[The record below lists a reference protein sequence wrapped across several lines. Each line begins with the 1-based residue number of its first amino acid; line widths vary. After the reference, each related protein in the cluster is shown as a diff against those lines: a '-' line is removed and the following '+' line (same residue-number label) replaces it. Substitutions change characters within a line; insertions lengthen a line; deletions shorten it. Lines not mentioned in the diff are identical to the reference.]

1 MYYLLYSFFYMP
13 FSDFFG
19 RICPDMLRWPGKI
32 KRGAVPY
39 VLETWVCRV
48 DVVVLVAILGGGA
61 EVTWYTI
68 VI

>member
-1 MYYLLYSFFYMP
+1 
-13 FSDFFG
+13 
-19 RICPDMLRWPGKI
+19 MLRWPGKI